1 MDLLTI
7 GDFYHVRYG
16 KVVEVLT
23 SLAITL
29 SYLGWTSAQMTALGI
44 VIWVLGESY
53 FGPDGLTNAIII
65 GSVIV
70 FVYTVFGGMWSVALT
85 DVIQTAVIV
94 VGLIIVASI
103 LAGQAGGVG
112 KVVVHA
118 YEAGRFKFFP
128 TGESAATWWAFIAAF
143 LTFGLGS
150 IPQQDVFQ
158 RVTSARN
165 ESTAVRGTLL
175 GGAFILSS
183 PSFRCL
189 LPIPRWSLILLPMA
203 RFSRPRRCLAR
214 VSEFFLT

>member
-1 MDLLTI
+1 MVAGRSLPLYMNFACVFATWFGAETLLSISATFANGGLQEVSGDPFGAAMCLGVVAIFFARTFYRMDLLTI

-94 VGLIIVASI
+94 VGLIIVANI

-112 KVVVHA
+112 KVVEHA

-128 TGESAATWWAFIAAF
+128 TAK
-143 LTFGLGS
+143 
-150 IPQQDVFQ
+150 
-158 RVTSARN
+158 AR
-165 ESTAVRGTLL
+165 RL
-175 GGAFILSS
+175 GGRS
-183 PSFRCL
+183 
-189 LPIPRWSLILLPMA
+189 
-203 RFSRPRRCLAR
+203 
-214 VSEFFLT
+214 